1 MGRQSKIVVLVSDG
15 CNIAMKSLVFEGEM
29 LKITDNEYRD
39 VSVDGE
45 NITIEF
51 LSNMEFSVDV
61 SSDAASWITPVETR
75 AIRTNTLTF
84 NVAENKGA
92 KRTGTITVTSKKSG
106 MSLVY
111 TIVQRGW
118 VTVAIPDNSGVIPC
132 SGYLHV
138 DSEPNSDLH
147 GVENIVDN
155 DKNTYFETDAS
166 EVNMIFEGDQI
177 FAIKAIE
184 AYFRSFSDQGV
195 QHLHFSASQDRKNWD
210 RIMGVETTGYF
221 STFNRDSFPS
231 STLYKYFKI
240 TAIGSVGANK
250 IAIKEFHLMAPDN
263 SGDDGG
269 DDGGDDSGDGGDDGG
284 DVVVSFDSF
293 EDVVANATH
302 FTASASTPMGNH
314 YENKHVTTDADRV
327 WLSTASNEPALLPSA
342 ASYTWRN
349 YPVNLYPFGDPVPA
363 DVNQHGIGDCSA
375 LAVFASMAY
384 LFPDFIKSIITDNGD
399 GTFVVDMYDPQGDP
413 VEVAITSLFLGTA
426 SGIGAASGK
435 VGEATWAT
443 VLEKA
448 IMKWNYIYQVN
459 PDIWGIGSEHV
470 APLFTGEGNSFA
482 YYPGTLIP
490 SDMKKVASLSLDNGM
505 IVIGGFNIGGLYVG
519 SGQTVTAHAYSFM
532 YSTDSNALFSMR
544 NPWGYSPGTDGKED
558 GILNIANDGV
568 VPSTIDMRIIYPGAA
583 AKYLKTPVAPYVP
596 PVW

>member
-1 MGRQSKIVVLVSDG
+1 M
-15 CNIAMKSLVFEGEM
+15 
-29 LKITDNEYRD
+29 
-39 VSVDGE
+39 
-45 NITIEF
+45 
-51 LSNMEFSVDV
+51 
-61 SSDAASWITPVETR
+61 
-75 AIRTNTLTF
+75 
-84 NVAENKGA
+84 
-92 KRTGTITVTSKKSG
+92 
-106 MSLVY
+106 
-111 TIVQRGW
+111 
-118 VTVAIPDNSGVIPC
+118 
-132 SGYLHV
+132 
-138 DSEPNSDLH
+138 
-147 GVENIVDN
+147 
-155 DKNTYFETDAS
+155 
-166 EVNMIFEGDQI
+166 
-177 FAIKAIE
+177 
-184 AYFRSFSDQGV
+184 
-195 QHLHFSASQDRKNWD
+195 
-210 RIMGVETTGYF
+210 
-221 STFNRDSFPS
+221 
-231 STLYKYFKI
+231 
-240 TAIGSVGANK
+240 
-250 IAIKEFHLMAPDN
+250 
-263 SGDDGG
+263 
-269 DDGGDDSGDGGDDGG
+269 
-284 DVVVSFDSF
+284 VSFDSF

-558 GILNIANDGV
+558 GILNIADDGV
-568 VPSTIDMRIIYPGAA
+568 VPPTIDMRIIYPGAA